1 MCVRGCGGGGGGRE
15 DRSVMVM
22 FPCPTFV
29 LHRSDNWYG
38 CFHVMGGTL
47 SKRGAL
53 GQKGLGGIFTSKN
66 MEKGGGGMGWV

>member
-1 MCVRGCGGGGGGRE
+1 MLGGAGGGGGRE

-47 SKRGAL
+47 TEERWARPKRARGN
-53 GQKGLGGIFTSKN
+53 IYY
-66 MEKGGGGMGWV
+66 